1 MGHAILISSRNFSVN
16 TDRWAAAAVAIDPLR
31 RKMSGATET
40 KRQKMTMSDN
50 VDLRDLFKPVD
61 SMHGD
66 AIGDDG
72 PAEHETVFARDQDGG
87 HLGKRPLTPTSSK
100 TGKHATKPPFGPFH
114 GNSYWTPERK
124 R

>member
-16 TDRWAAAAVAIDPLR
+16 TDRWAAAVVAIDPLR

-50 VDLRDLFKPVD
+50 VDLRDVWKQPVD

-72 PAEHETVFARDQDGG
+72 PVEHETAVFARDQDGG
-87 HLGKRPLTPTSSK
+87 LNTHLGKRPPTPTRITRSF
-100 TGKHATKPPFGPFH
+100 TA
-114 GNSYWTPERK
+114 
-124 R
+124 